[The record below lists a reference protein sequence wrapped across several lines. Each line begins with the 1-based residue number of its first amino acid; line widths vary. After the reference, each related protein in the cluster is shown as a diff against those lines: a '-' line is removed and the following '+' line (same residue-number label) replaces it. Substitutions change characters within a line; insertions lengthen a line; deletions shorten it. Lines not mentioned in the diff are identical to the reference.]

1 MTIEIDEPELQEILQ
16 QRLSTGSF
24 RDLADVVGQALRS
37 SPPVSSTQRAT
48 TGRSEFTGADLIA
61 AMQACPH
68 PDFEME
74 QPRYA
79 SPVRDIAF

>member
-37 SPPVSSTQRAT
+37 SPPVGPIQKA
-48 TGRSEFTGADLIA
+48 GRSEFTGADLIA
-61 AMQACPH
+61 AMQSCPH